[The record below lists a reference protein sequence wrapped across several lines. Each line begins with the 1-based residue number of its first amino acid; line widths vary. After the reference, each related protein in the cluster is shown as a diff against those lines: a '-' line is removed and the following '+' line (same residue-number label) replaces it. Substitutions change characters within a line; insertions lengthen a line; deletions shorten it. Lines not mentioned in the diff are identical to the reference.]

1 MTIVIGLCIGLVLGL
16 TGSGGS
22 ILAVPLFLVVLGLE
36 PVAAIGLSL
45 GVVAASALMGVA
57 GHLRSRNIQWLPAM
71 VFAVIG
77 SAFTPLGHFIAKQLP
92 DSIIMLGFS
101 FLMLVVAVLMWKKSN
116 LAPEETKVVRAGHY
130 QQQNTIALC
139 RVNHMQPFQLGLPCI
154 LGVSG
159 GAMVTGIL
167 SGLFG
172 VGGGF
177 IIVPTLIFLLH
188 ITIQQAV
195 ATSLFIISF
204 ISSAGFINY
213 ALSTPKIDF
222 TLLGEVILGG
232 GIGMLLGLL
241 SSRYISGPK
250 LQKLFVI
257 AMLSMALL
265 IINRQLQ

>member
-1 MTIVIGLCIGLVLGL
+1 MTIVIGIIIGLVLGL

-22 ILAVPLFLVVLGLE
+22 ILAVPLFLIVLGLE
-36 PVAAIGLSL
+36 PVSAIGLSL
-45 GVVAASALMGVA
+45 GVVAASAFMGVA
-57 GHLRSRNIQWLPAM
+57 GHLRSKNIQWLPAI

-92 DSIIMLGFS
+92 STTIMLGFS
-101 FLMLVVAVLMWKKSN
+101 VLMVTVAILMWKKSN
-116 LAPEETKVVRAGHY
+116 AAPEDTKVVRAGNY
-130 QQQNTIALC
+130 QQQSTVALC
-139 RVNHMQPFQLGLPCI
+139 RVNNMQPFQLGLPCI

-159 GAMVTGIL
+159 GAIVTGIL

-177 IIVPTLIFLLH
+177 IIVPTLIFLLN

-195 ATSLFIISF
+195 ATSLLIISF

-213 ALSTPKIDF
+213 ALSTPKINF
-222 TLLGEVILGG
+222 SLLGEVILGG

-241 SSRYISGPK
+241 SSRYLSGPK
-250 LQKLFVI
+250 LQKIFVVV
-257 AMLSMALL
+257 MLCMAL
-265 IINRQLQ
+265 IIIERQLS